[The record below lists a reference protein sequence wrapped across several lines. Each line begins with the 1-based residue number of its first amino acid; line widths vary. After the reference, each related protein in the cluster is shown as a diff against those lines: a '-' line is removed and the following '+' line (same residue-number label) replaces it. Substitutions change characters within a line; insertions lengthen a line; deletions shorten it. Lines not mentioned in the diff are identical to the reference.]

1 MRTIKKAIVQLFVVV
16 QILIFARVAN
26 AETKVACVGDSI
38 TALPTSWCGVL
49 STKLGAGYNVGNFGV
64 SGTTLLENTM
74 QAYKNCAQ
82 YTPSHDFAPNIVVIM
97 LGTNDS
103 MPRNWANKA
112 DFVGDYE
119 ALIDS
124 YTSLPSHPKAYVN
137 LPPPASED
145 NVFTISGNTIE
156 KEMIPLIKEV
166 AKNKSITAIDCFTPF
181 GGAGANFDPSLFGD
195 GVHPTAA
202 GQELIAKAV
211 YDALMKPDD
220 GGKAGKGGSA
230 GSGGSA
236 KAGGGGKKA
245 GGSGNTGASGKA
257 GGSVKAGGGGKAGGS
272 VNTGVGGKVGG
283 SANVGGS
290 ASLTGAGGRANASGN
305 SNSDVNAIAAAG
317 TSAPMVSETES
328 SSGCGCRMAENNTS
342 KSGQA
347 AVLLLLLGIV
357 IRGRRRSDRGRDP
370 RRELS
375 RIVN

>member
-1 MRTIKKAIVQLFVVV
+1 MRTIKKAMVQLFVVV
-16 QILIFARVAN
+16 QICIFAGVAN
-26 AETKVACVGDSI
+26 AETKVACIGDSI

-137 LPPPASED
+137 FPPPASED

-181 GGAGANFDPSLFGD
+181 GGAGDKFDPSLFGD

-236 KAGGGGKKA
+236 KAGGGGKA
-245 GGSGNTGASGKA
+245 GGSAKAGAGGKT
-257 GGSVKAGGGGKAGGS
+257 GGSVKAGGGGNAGSS

-290 ASLTGAGGRANASGN
+290 ASLTGAGGSTNASGN
-305 SNSDVNAIAAAG
+305 SNSDVNAITVAG
-317 TSAPMVSETES
+317 TSAPTVSATESS
-328 SSGCGCRMAENNTS
+328 SSGCGCRMAGNDTR
-342 KSGQA
+342 KSGPA
-347 AVLLLLLGIV
+347 AVLLLLVGIA
-357 IRGRRRSDRGRDP
+357 IRRRRREVRGRDLGTT
-370 RRELS
+370 E
-375 RIVN
+375 